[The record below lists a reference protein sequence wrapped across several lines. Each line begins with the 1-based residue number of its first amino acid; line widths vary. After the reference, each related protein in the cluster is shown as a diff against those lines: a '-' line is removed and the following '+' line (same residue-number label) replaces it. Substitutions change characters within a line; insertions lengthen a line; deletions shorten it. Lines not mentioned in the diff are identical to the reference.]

1 MEYTIQAQPSYS
13 LLEATLGDGETIVA
27 ESGAMTWM
35 SGDIS
40 MSTSTRGG
48 VLSGLGRAALGGE
61 SFFQNTFQ
69 AEGEGG
75 MVGLAPGQPGDIV
88 AHEMSGGAELYLE
101 KSAYLA
107 SEESVNI
114 NTDFQGLSGLFNEG
128 LFILRASGSGML
140 FFNAYGDVEE
150 VDVDGAYRVDNG
162 HAVAWEPTLEYQ
174 IIRGGRNI
182 RSFLFSDQLILRFT
196 GHGKLWVQSRN
207 PRSLA
212 SWVFPFR
219 PQAGG
224 GN

>member
-1 MEYTIQAQPSYS
+1 MEYTIESRPSYS
-13 LLEATLGDGETIVA
+13 LLEAALGNGETIVA

-35 SGDIS
+35 SGDIR
-40 MSTSTRGG
+40 MTTSTRGG
-48 VLSGLGRAALGGE
+48 ALSGLGRSVLGGE
-61 SFFQNTFQ
+61 SFFQNTFR
-69 AEGEGG
+69 AEGAGG

-88 AHEMSGGAELYLE
+88 AHEMKRGTELYLE

-107 SEESVNI
+107 SEEGVDI
-114 NTDFQGLSGLFNEG
+114 NTNFQGLSGFFNEG

-150 VDVDGAYRVDNG
+150 VEVNGAYRVDNG
-162 HAVAWEPTLEYQ
+162 HAVAWEPTLDYQ
-174 IIRGGRNI
+174 IIRGGRGI

-219 PQAGG
+219 PQASGD
-224 GN
+224 N